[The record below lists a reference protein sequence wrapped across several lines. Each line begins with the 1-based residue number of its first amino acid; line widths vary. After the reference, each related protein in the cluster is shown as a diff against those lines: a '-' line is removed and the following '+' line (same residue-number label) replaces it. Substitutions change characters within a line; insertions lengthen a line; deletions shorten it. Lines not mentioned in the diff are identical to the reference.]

1 MEMDLNGKVAL
12 VTGSATGI
20 GRAVALDLA
29 RLGASIT
36 INYSR
41 SEEDARKTADEVREL
56 GVEALVYKAD
66 VKDDQQV
73 RSMVEETINKFG
85 RLDYL
90 VNSAGTTTFIPH
102 QNLDELKEE
111 HWDQVMDVNVK
122 GIFFTCRAA
131 ADELRKN
138 KGCIINITSVAG
150 LVGGGSSIAYG
161 ASKAAA
167 ISLTKSLSRVLAPEV
182 RVNSVAPGVVLT
194 RWMDG
199 KEEFAKKLSKG
210 TPLGRAAYA
219 EDVSEV
225 VVSLITG
232 ANFVTG
238 QNIVVDGGHYI

>member
-1 MEMDLNGKVAL
+1 MDLKGKVAL

-29 RLGASIT
+29 RLGASVT